1 MSRTEHTW
9 GRVSETLP
17 PSIVKIVIEHVNST
31 RDSVIYSFPLKQEFL
46 LLL

>member
-1 MSRTEHTW
+1 MSDVVT
-9 GRVSETLP
+9 VLLSETLP
-17 PSIVKIVIEHVNST
+17 QSIVKIVIEHVNST

>member
-17 PSIVKIVIEHVNST
+17 QSIVKIVIEHVNST
-31 RDSVIYSFPLKQEFL
+31 RDSVIYSFPLKLEFL